1 MCKSTRPKALSPA
14 GPSQRQNQ
22 RWPVRMVEVRVN
34 RCRPPTQHQFIGLI
48 HLVAIL
54 ALNTSRAMELNVE
67 FPARVSNQYRHQD
80 GRYVNNAH
88 YRRNC
93 THTHRIDLP
102 KKVCGTKWYH
112 LHGRVTGGNIKRP
125 SLIRQASGCP
135 QSRPPGLCWCPTP
148 AGS

>member
-1 MCKSTRPKALSPA
+1 MPPWLKNKKQKAMCPCVQDSLVHVCKSTWPKALSPA

-93 THTHRIDLP
+93 KHTHRIDPRKKFVAQNGTISMAVLP
-102 KKVCGTKWYH
+102 TATSNGP
-112 LHGRVTGGNIKRP
+112 L
-125 SLIRQASGCP
+125 
-135 QSRPPGLCWCPTP
+135 
-148 AGS
+148 